1 MAFNIVYK
9 RSIRRDLKG
18 IPKAEAGRILDR
30 IEENLVKKPDANPM
44 LKGRFAGLRKLRIGD
59 YRVVYTILGNEV
71 LILRIGHRRDVY
83 KNMVQERR
91 ARG

>member
-1 MAFNIVYK
+1 MAFNIAYK
-9 RSIRRDLKG
+9 RSIRRDLRG

-59 YRVVYTILGNEV
+59 YRVVYTILDNEV
-71 LILRIGHRRDVY
+71 LILRIGHRRGHHADP
-83 KNMVQERR
+83 
-91 ARG
+91 